1 MTHCNKLI
9 WVITTI
15 LILLISLISVTVNVK
30 ADNNTEDDL
39 IFIHH
44 SCGSNWLSNSLHDA
58 LIDKDY
64 IDERN
69 DITYNID
76 LSPDSSRPDSL
87 SPTPGHKTNMH
98 HWILWFNDYLNGVI
112 SHGCNNGINKIIMF
126 KSCYPASNIESDGN
140 EPGDPF
146 ASSKTITNY
155 KAVFRHPNGPGHTY
169 SHNNYI
175 YKSLEDI
182 FAENPDILF
191 IPVTAPP
198 RHYAPSDA
206 TNDAQAH
213 RARQFNNW
221 LKNEW
226 LNNYNSANPDL
237 HNVAVF
243 DWFDILSYPDS
254 HSSHPNRL
262 KSEYGGDGGNSHPN
276 SDANYY
282 STQIFALNPN
292 SFLDN
297 SWTAF
302 FDGTINNPPY
312 MPSNPNPSNN
322 AIDHDIDVDLSWS
335 GGDPDPG
342 DTVVYD
348 IYFGSTDNPPRVK
361 QDHPTNSYDPGTLE
375 EGTKYYWKII
385 SEDNHGDTNPGDLWS
400 FTTQDDSTYYTL
412 SVSKQGSGSVSPMGG
427 SYAEDTVV
435 DLVATPSVGWSF
447 DQWLGD
453 DIEGSTDPSE
463 SIVMNNDKSVTA
475 VFIDSR
481 QGVSISYNQ
490 FNMKKLNVD
499 IKNLESNSLSNLEW
513 SVRINGGLLDL
524 VNVSSSGIISNIDTE
539 ASVEISS
546 ENFSLGLGFVDIITE
561 VKSGEIIYKSEKQ
574 GILVGTIILV
584 I

>member
-15 LILLISLISVTVNVK
+15 LVLLISLISVTVNVK

-58 LIDKDY
+58 LLGKDY

-69 DITYNID
+69 DITYNVD

-87 SPTPGHKTNMH
+87 SPTLGDKTNMH

-126 KSCYPASNIESDGN
+126 KSCYPASNIESNGN

-146 ASSKTITNY
+146 VSSKTVANY
-155 KAVFRHPNGPGHTY
+155 KAVFRHPNGPGNSY
-169 SHNNYI
+169 SHNDHI

-237 HNVAVF
+237 NNVAIF

-262 KSEYGGDGGNSHPN
+262 KSEYGGDSGNSHPN
-276 SDANYY
+276 SNANSY
-282 STQIFALNPN
+282 STQVFALNPN

-302 FDGTINNPPY
+302 FDGNVNNPPY
-312 MPSNPNPSNN
+312 KPSKPNPVNEAVN
-322 AIDHDIDVDLSWS
+322 QDINIDFSWT
-335 GGDPDPG
+335 GGDPDIE
-342 DTVVYD
+342 DTVTYD
-348 IYFGSTDNPPRVK
+348 IFFGTSDNPPKIKSDYTSTVY
-361 QDHPTNSYDPGTLE
+361 NYGALE
-375 EGTKYYWKII
+375 ENTEYFWKII
-385 SEDNHGDTNPGDLWS
+385 SKDNHGETNTGDVWS
-400 FTTQDDSTYYTL
+400 FTT
-412 SVSKQGSGSVSPMGG
+412 
-427 SYAEDTVV
+427 AE
-435 DLVATPSVGWSF
+435 G
-447 DQWLGD
+447 QH
-453 DIEGSTDPSE
+453 
-463 SIVMNNDKSVTA
+463 
-475 VFIDSR
+475 
-481 QGVSISYNQ
+481 GVSISFKQ
-490 FNMKKLNVD
+490 FNMKQIIVD
-499 IKNLESNSLSNLEW
+499 VKNLESSSISNVEW
-513 SVRINGGLLDL
+513 SIKINGGLLGL
-524 VNVSSSGIISNIDTE
+524 VNVSSNGIVTSINAGS
-539 ASVEISS
+539 SVEVSS
-546 ENFSLGLGFVDIITE
+546 EEFNFGLGFVDIVTE
-561 VKSGEIIYKSEKQ
+561 IKVNDVIYREEKEGIIFGSF
-574 GILVGTIILV
+574 ILIN
-584 I
+584 